1 MFRKRNLVALLMAAM
16 LSLGTI
22 GVAFADDGG
31 GGYSVPVPNSEQQQL
46 ELGNVW
52 A

>member
-16 LSLGTI
+16 LSLGTMGI
-22 GVAFADDGG
+22 AFADGDCGCN
-31 GGYSVPVPNSEQQQL
+31 YAPVQNEQIDL
-46 ELGNVW
+46 SSTW